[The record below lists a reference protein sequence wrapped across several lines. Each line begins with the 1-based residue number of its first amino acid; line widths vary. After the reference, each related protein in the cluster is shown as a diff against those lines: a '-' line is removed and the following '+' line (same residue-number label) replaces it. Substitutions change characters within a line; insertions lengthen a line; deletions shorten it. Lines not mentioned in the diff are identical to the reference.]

1 MGSRSNDGIIKY
13 LFSVMAEVTLC
24 SMSLRTQAWPAI
36 EFVSGKE
43 GLRPFLLH
51 LLGLPELRKHPWSLR
66 GSRGYAPMG
75 ADGWDCS
82 LLYAVYQMLSLFF
95 PCTVT
100 VNGAAGHNRG
110 EVAETPP
117 LARTQGR
124 TVDCSFNVYRVCV
137 SSHTWT

>member
-1 MGSRSNDGIIKY
+1 
-13 LFSVMAEVTLC
+13 
-24 SMSLRTQAWPAI
+24 
-36 EFVSGKE
+36 
-43 GLRPFLLH
+43 
-51 LLGLPELRKHPWSLR
+51 
-66 GSRGYAPMG
+66 MG

-82 LLYAVYQMLSLFF
+82 LLYAVCQMLSLFF
-95 PCTVT
+95 PCTAT

-110 EVAETPP
+110 EVVETPP